1 MWPVSSDGGDGG
13 NTPGTV
19 VCDLDGV
26 LYLDKQGIPG
36 AGEALIRLRDAGFRL
51 LFVTNNSTKTRST
64 VVAHIANRT
73 GYHAE
78 IVQIVTSAWAAA
90 EMLVGTGARALV
102 MGGSGLSDT
111 LRERGIAVTT
121 AWKEADAVVV
131 GLDLDLSYRRLRDAS
146 LALQRGA
153 RFIATNTDSTYPTPD
168 GLFPGGGSMVAALQT
183 ATGIEPEVAGKP
195 FAPMRSLIRD
205 LVADGPTWVVGD
217 RAETDLAL
225 AGVEGWTRV
234 LVLSGVTRDVEAV
247 PTEYGPDMVLN
258 SIADLPG
265 ALGV

>member
-1 MWPVSSDGGDGG
+1 MWSVSSPEPGGENG
-13 NTPGTV
+13 PGTV

-36 AGEALIRLRDAGFRL
+36 AGEALLQLRDAGFRL

-73 GYHAE
+73 GFHGDTG
-78 IVQIVTSAWAAA
+78 QIITSAWAAA

-102 MGGSGLSDT
+102 MGGTGLSDT
-111 LRERGIAVTT
+111 LRERDIAVTT
-121 AWKEADAVVV
+121 NWKEADAVVV
-131 GLDLDLSYRRLRDAS
+131 GLDLDLSYRRLRDAA
-146 LALQRGA
+146 LAIQGGA

-168 GLFPGGGSMVAALQT
+168 GLFPGGGAMVAALET
-183 ATGIEPEVAGKP
+183 VTGMAPEVAGKP
-195 FAPMRSLIRD
+195 HPPMRDLIRAQ
-205 LVADGPTWVVGD
+205 VRSGPVWMVGD

-225 AGVEGWTRV
+225 AGSEGWVRV
-234 LVLSGVTRDVEAV
+234 LVLSGVTRDVAAV
-247 PTEYGPDMVLN
+247 PAQYGPDMVLG
-258 SIADLPG
+258 SVAELPA